1 MQLSAIFRIFGRKF
15 VTEPD
20 AKIGDNFQPTKY
32 FGNYFQLMGTILSR
46 IQEISSKE
54 GITIGAMERSI
65 GASKGVLS
73 RAIANGTDIQSKWIQ
88 KIADNYPDY
97 SSEWL
102 LTGKGGMIKSNIITL
117 GDVVG
122 STQNTGNN
130 NTTTTNNYNNYK
142 GCGGADKK
150 AAQDIIDI
158 ASRVSV
164 IEEEI
169 PITTANA
176 IGCPYYDV
184 DFVAGFDE
192 VINSQV
198 TIPTR
203 NILVPGFEKA
213 TLWCNVTGHSMK
225 PRINHD
231 DKIALRECTVADI
244 VFGKIYAVVLD
255 TKRTVK
261 ILRRAKDPKKLRYVP
276 INTEEYDEEDI
287 ASSKIIKIYEV
298 LGNISRFF

>member
-1 MQLSAIFRIFGRKF
+1 MTIKDRIKAFCK
-15 VTEPD
+15 E
-20 AKIGDNFQPTKY
+20 
-32 FGNYFQLMGTILSR
+32 
-46 IQEISSKE
+46 E
-54 GITIGAMERSI
+54 GITVTAFENSI
-65 GASKGVLS
+65 NVSNGYVNAISKNVGPDKLE
-73 RAIANGTDIQSKWIQ
+73 AIVEKYSKI
-88 KIADNYPDY
+88 NL
-97 SSEWL
+97 EWL
-102 LTGKGGMIKSNIITL
+102 LTGRGPMLKGNIVNI
-117 GDVVG
+117 GDTTG

-164 IEEEI
+164 LEEEI

-198 TIPTR
+198 TIPIC

-231 DKIALRECTVADI
+231 DKIALRECTVAYI
-244 VFGKIYAVVLD
+244 FFGMI
-255 TKRTVK
+255 
-261 ILRRAKDPKKLRYVP
+261 
-276 INTEEYDEEDI
+276 
-287 ASSKIIKIYEV
+287 
-298 LGNISRFF
+298 

>member
-1 MQLSAIFRIFGRKF
+1 MSIN
-15 VTEPD
+15 E
-20 AKIGDNFQPTKY
+20 
-32 FGNYFQLMGTILSR
+32 R
-46 IQEISSKE
+46 IQAIIDQQYGKNKRAFASAVGVGATVIQNIVGTRQGKPSYDVLEQICTNANISP
-54 GITIGAMERSI
+54 
-65 GASKGVLS
+65 V
-73 RAIANGTDIQSKWIQ
+73 
-88 KIADNYPDY
+88 
-97 SSEWL
+97 WL
-102 LTGKGGMIKSNIITL
+102 LTGRGPMLKGNIVNV
-117 GDVVG
+117 GDTAG
-122 STQNTGNN
+122 STQNMGNN

-150 AAQDIIDI
+150 AAQDIVDI

-164 IEEEI
+164 LEEEI

-198 TIPTR
+198 TTPVC